1 MKEAGGTTTS
11 PSSVL
16 PLGPSCGGPLLG
28 FCINPTFPIPSVP
41 DGSRPLGVPL
51 FLTKTWCALQLSVLQ
66 ASHTQKKKGHG
77 YPAPLVPL
85 PLDTHNDSV
94 APMGKTNAGHAIRPF
109 FLRGGHIFIWKGF
122 HISQERI
129 FCLTASA
136 PPGEFFDCEI
146 KEHLK
151 LEGTHEDQRIQ
162 LLKGRKISA
171 LGRKRW
177 EVKWRKGENP
187 QSKSKRIFGMPATSD
202 GLLDTYS
209 IPSSSGHLQY
219 SMVFWVPT
227 TSNCLWGTYNIHGV
241 LGTYNILWS
250 FWSLQNLI
258 VFGVPKKSSC
268 FWGTYN
274 IPSSSGYLKY
284 LMVFWVPTTSHG
296 PLDAYNI

>member
-1 MKEAGGTTTS
+1 MKS
-11 PSSVL
+11 RNISSSL
-16 PLGPSCGGPLLG
+16 WELE
-28 FCINPTFPIPSVP
+28 
-41 DGSRPLGVPL
+41 
-51 FLTKTWCALQLSVLQ
+51 W
-66 ASHTQKKKGHG
+66 
-77 YPAPLVPL
+77 
-85 PLDTHNDSV
+85 
-94 APMGKTNAGHAIRPF
+94 
-109 FLRGGHIFIWKGF
+109 
-122 HISQERI
+122 
-129 FCLTASA
+129 
-136 PPGEFFDCEI
+136 
-146 KEHLK
+146 
-151 LEGTHEDQRIQ
+151 EGTHEDQRIQ

-187 QSKSKRIFGMPATSD
+187 QSKSKRIFWMPATSN

-284 LMVFWVPTTSHG
+284 LMVFWVPMTSHG